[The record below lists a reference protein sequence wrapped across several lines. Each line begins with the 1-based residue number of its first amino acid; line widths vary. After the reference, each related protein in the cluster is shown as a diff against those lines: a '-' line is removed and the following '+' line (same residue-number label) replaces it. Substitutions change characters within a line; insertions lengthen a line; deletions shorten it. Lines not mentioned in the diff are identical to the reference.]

1 MIKKKAKRKTAAKK
15 SVKKKRP
22 AKGAKEL
29 NPAEVRK
36 EVSQMVQ
43 AEATEMAAAV
53 IGEGRKGQLAPV
65 KYLFEMAN
73 IFPPAPD
80 GEQATEEEDCLAK
93 MLLAKLNAPAKG
105 LEATT
110 NETDE
115 EANEGASSEPLNDAA
130 ATGAVC
136 EDGEGGAELSRG

>member
-1 MIKKKAKRKTAAKK
+1 MIKKKAKKKTAAKK
-15 SVKKKRP
+15 SAKKKRA
-22 AKGAKEL
+22 AKSAKEL

-65 KYLFEMAN
+65 RYLFEMAN

-80 GEQATEEEDCLAK
+80 GDEATDEEDCLAK
-93 MLLAKLNAPAKG
+93 MLLAKLNAPAKVVAA
-105 LEATT
+105 EES
-110 NETDE
+110 ETVG
-115 EANEGASSEPLNDAA
+115 EGAAGEVAEARHGDAVDDM
-130 ATGAVC
+130 G
-136 EDGEGGAELSRG
+136 EDGVRVE